1 MPGAREAAARRAAHG
16 GVAVPLVAAS
26 LAIEAAVAA
35 AAGLVAQLGK
45 EGGRPAA
52 KKAGKAT
59 AETREESA
67 RLVALVA
74 AGASADCATRGWVAR
89 SATYVE
95 RRRARSSALAGR
107 KKVVT
112 VLVGSGGY
120 TKTGKGRKSGPGYLV
135 DGRVIS
141 LACRVLAVAR
151 ATA

>member
-1 MPGAREAAARRAAHG
+1 MPGAREAAARREAHG

-35 AAGLVAQLGK
+35 AAGLAAQLGK

-52 KKAGKAT
+52 KEAGKAT

-67 RLVALVA
+67 RLVELVA

-89 SATYVE
+89 SATSVE
-95 RRRARSSALAGR
+95 RKLLRCSLAQTVIR
-107 KKVVT
+107 KRV
-112 VLVGSGGY
+112 
-120 TKTGKGRKSGPGYLV
+120 KGRKSGPGYRV